1 MHVYCYMRVATK
13 EQLEETPAKKEPIH
27 KSKQTKNK
35 KTKKK

>member
-1 MHVYCYMRVATK
+1 MRVYCYMRVGAK
-13 EQLEETPAKKEPIH
+13 EQLEETPEKKVLVQ